1 MDNGIVQVTL
11 TNPDGIVTGI
21 RYNGV
26 DSLLEVLNKETNRGF
41 IMLRGSSGFY
51 PYGIYEHL
59 NGWPDFDISETRI
72 TFKLRKDKFQYMAMA
87 DNRQRVMPFPEDR
100 LPGRCQTLGY
110 PEAVLLV
117 DDKYQYSCVNMDNR
131 VHGWISFS
139 PPVGFWQI
147 TPSDEFRSGGPLKQ
161 NLTSHVGPTAL
172 AMFLSGHYVGQDL
185 VPKFRGGES
194 WKKVFGPVYMYLNSG
209 AVGDDPLGLWEDAK
223 IQPYSFPASEDFLKL
238 DQWGNVSG
246 RLLVFDRYICTD
258 LISANGAYVGLAP
271 PGDAGSWQRECKVPG
286 FVGDYKFGDLM
297 KITSG
302 SYIELGELVY
312 EPLRDGP
319 TLWEIGIPDRS
330 AAEFYAPDP
339 NPQHI
344 NKLFINHLDRFGQY
358 GLWDGYSELYPDGD
372 LVYTIGVSDYT
383 KDWFYAQAP
392 RITLFNE
399 QFGKSSSKSAVKGSA
414 YKLRIRVNDAN
425 ARQPVFTSGLIGRDN
440 SIARHGIQ
448 GIYWLYNVN
457 IPGSLLIDGTNT
469 IYFSQPRCTSS
480 FQVMSIHVQVVMEN
494 GMLKV
499 TLSNPEGI
507 VTGIQY
513 NDIDNL
519 LEVLNDESNR
529 GYWDLVWSSPTS
541 TGTSGTFDVI
551 KGTTFKVM
559 VENEDQVELSFT
571 RTWDV
576 SLEGKLVPLNID
588 KRFVMLRGSS
598 GFYSYAIYEHLEDWP
613 AFNLDETRIAF
624 KLRKDKFHYM
634 AMADNRQR
642 NMPLPDD
649 RLPPKGKALAYPEA
663 VLLVNPIEPEL
674 KGEVDDKYQY
684 SCDNKDSQVH
694 GWICMDPAV
703 GFWLITPSNEFRSG
717 GPLKQNLTS
726 HVGPTTL
733 AVFLSAHY
741 SGEDLVPKFYAG
753 EAWKKVFGPVFI
765 YLNSPYDGSH
775 PLKLWEDAKL
785 QMLVEVQSWPYS
797 FPESE
802 NFAKWDERGNVS
814 GRLLVRERYIND
826 DYVSAKGAYVG
837 LAPPGDVG
845 SWQRECK
852 FWAKADDDGYFSISN
867 IRAGDYNVFAWVPG
881 FIGDYKY
888 DIVMKITEGCDIDL
902 GDLVYEPPRDGPT
915 LWEIGIPDRSAAE
928 FYVPD
933 PNPKY
938 INKLYFNHP
947 DKFRQYGLWERY
959 AELYP
964 DKDLIYTV
972 GVSDYTKDWFF
983 AQVTRK
989 KDDNTYQGTTWQ
1001 IKFKLDNV
1009 NKSSSYKLRVALA
1022 SAALSE
1028 LQVRVNNPKAPRPLF
1043 SSGLIGRDNSIARH
1057 GIHGLYWLYNVD
1069 MPGTQLVEG
1078 DNTIFLTQTRGNGPF
1093 QAIMYDYIRLEGVM
1107 QISFIKIKKKSDADK
1122 SKRTRNSEAT
1132 FVIKQSPK
1140 RANPMQK
1147 TMDFSIRFLF
1157 LMLQFLIV
1165 LGCATKPGVRL
1176 DIQDKHVIMDNGIV
1190 QVNLSNPEGIVTGI
1204 QYNGIDNLLEVLN
1217 DESNRGYWDIVWD
1230 EGGKKRTK
1238 KGAKGKGR
1246 FDRME
1251 ATNFT
1256 VIVESEEQVELSFSR
1271 TWNDSLEGKLPP
1283 LNIDKRFIM
1292 LSGSSGFY
1300 TYAIYEHLKEW
1311 PAFDLDNTRI
1321 AFKPR
1326 KDKFHYMVVAD
1337 NRQRFMPL
1345 PDDRSPPRGQVL
1357 AYPEA
1362 VRLVDPLEPEFK
1374 GEVDDKYQYACESR
1388 YNRVH
1393 GWICIDPVN
1402 STGFWLITPSYEFRS
1417 AGPLKQYLTSHV
1429 GPTTL
1434 SVFHSTHYS
1443 GADLI
1448 MQFGP
1453 NEPWK
1458 KVYGP
1463 IFIYLNSLSNGF
1475 SPIGLWEDAKQQMV
1489 NEVESWPYTFPA
1501 SEDFLSSDQ
1510 RGKVEGRLLVRDR
1523 YISDAFIP
1531 VSGAYVGLAAIG
1543 EVGSWQRECKG
1554 YQFWTITDDKGYF
1567 SIINIRP
1574 GGYNLYS
1581 WVNGFIGDYQFD
1593 SVIYVTSGCETN
1605 VGELVY
1611 EAPRDGPTLWEIGI
1625 PDRSAAEFYVPDPNP
1640 MCINRLYVNHPDRF
1654 RQYGLWER
1662 YAELYPNEDLVY
1674 TVGISDY
1681 RKDWFFAQVNR
1692 KKDNG
1697 TYIGTTWQINF
1708 KLDSVNTNGTY
1719 TLQVALASVHSA
1731 ELEIRINNLEANPPL
1746 FSSGVIGKENTIAR
1760 HGIHGLY
1767 WLFSIHIQGTLLVQG
1782 NNTIF
1787 LTQTRDTS
1795 PFIGIMYDYIRLE
1808 YKR

>member
-1 MDNGIVQVTL
+1 
-11 TNPDGIVTGI
+11 
-21 RYNGV
+21 
-26 DSLLEVLNKETNRGF
+26 
-41 IMLRGSSGFY
+41 
-51 PYGIYEHL
+51 
-59 NGWPDFDISETRI
+59 
-72 TFKLRKDKFQYMAMA
+72 
-87 DNRQRVMPFPEDR
+87 
-100 LPGRCQTLGY
+100 
-110 PEAVLLV
+110 
-117 DDKYQYSCVNMDNR
+117 
-131 VHGWISFS
+131 
-139 PPVGFWQI
+139 
-147 TPSDEFRSGGPLKQ
+147 
-161 NLTSHVGPTAL
+161 
-172 AMFLSGHYVGQDL
+172 
-185 VPKFRGGES
+185 
-194 WKKVFGPVYMYLNSG
+194 
-209 AVGDDPLGLWEDAK
+209 
-223 IQPYSFPASEDFLKL
+223 
-238 DQWGNVSG
+238 
-246 RLLVFDRYICTD
+246 
-258 LISANGAYVGLAP
+258 
-271 PGDAGSWQRECKVPG
+271 
-286 FVGDYKFGDLM
+286 
-297 KITSG
+297 
-302 SYIELGELVY
+302 
-312 EPLRDGP
+312 
-319 TLWEIGIPDRS
+319 
-330 AAEFYAPDP
+330 
-339 NPQHI
+339 
-344 NKLFINHLDRFGQY
+344 
-358 GLWDGYSELYPDGD
+358 
-372 LVYTIGVSDYT
+372 
-383 KDWFYAQAP
+383 
-392 RITLFNE
+392 
-399 QFGKSSSKSAVKGSA
+399 
-414 YKLRIRVNDAN
+414 
-425 ARQPVFTSGLIGRDN
+425 
-440 SIARHGIQ
+440 
-448 GIYWLYNVN
+448 
-457 IPGSLLIDGTNT
+457 
-469 IYFSQPRCTSS
+469 
-480 FQVMSIHVQVVMEN
+480 
-494 GMLKV
+494 
-499 TLSNPEGI
+499 
-507 VTGIQY
+507 
-513 NDIDNL
+513 
-519 LEVLNDESNR
+519 
-529 GYWDLVWSSPTS
+529 
-541 TGTSGTFDVI
+541 
-551 KGTTFKVM
+551 
-559 VENEDQVELSFT
+559 
-571 RTWDV
+571 
-576 SLEGKLVPLNID
+576 
-588 KRFVMLRGSS
+588 
-598 GFYSYAIYEHLEDWP
+598 
-613 AFNLDETRIAF
+613 
-624 KLRKDKFHYM
+624 
-634 AMADNRQR
+634 
-642 NMPLPDD
+642 
-649 RLPPKGKALAYPEA
+649 
-663 VLLVNPIEPEL
+663 
-674 KGEVDDKYQY
+674 
-684 SCDNKDSQVH
+684 
-694 GWICMDPAV
+694 
-703 GFWLITPSNEFRSG
+703 
-717 GPLKQNLTS
+717 
-726 HVGPTTL
+726 
-733 AVFLSAHY
+733 
-741 SGEDLVPKFYAG
+741 
-753 EAWKKVFGPVFI
+753 
-765 YLNSPYDGSH
+765 
-775 PLKLWEDAKL
+775 
-785 QMLVEVQSWPYS
+785 
-797 FPESE
+797 
-802 NFAKWDERGNVS
+802 
-814 GRLLVRERYIND
+814 
-826 DYVSAKGAYVG
+826 
-837 LAPPGDVG
+837 
-845 SWQRECK
+845 
-852 FWAKADDDGYFSISN
+852 
-867 IRAGDYNVFAWVPG
+867 
-881 FIGDYKY
+881 
-888 DIVMKITEGCDIDL
+888 
-902 GDLVYEPPRDGPT
+902 
-915 LWEIGIPDRSAAE
+915 
-928 FYVPD
+928 
-933 PNPKY
+933 
-938 INKLYFNHP
+938 
-947 DKFRQYGLWERY
+947 
-959 AELYP
+959 
-964 DKDLIYTV
+964 
-972 GVSDYTKDWFF
+972 
-983 AQVTRK
+983 
-989 KDDNTYQGTTWQ
+989 
-1001 IKFKLDNV
+1001 
-1009 NKSSSYKLRVALA
+1009 
-1022 SAALSE
+1022 
-1028 LQVRVNNPKAPRPLF
+1028 
-1043 SSGLIGRDNSIARH
+1043 
-1057 GIHGLYWLYNVD
+1057 
-1069 MPGTQLVEG
+1069 
-1078 DNTIFLTQTRGNGPF
+1078 
-1093 QAIMYDYIRLEGVM
+1093 M

-1393 GWICIDPVN
+1393 GWICIDPLN

-1434 SVFHSTHYS
+1434 S
-1443 GADLI
+1443 
-1448 MQFGP
+1448 
-1453 NEPWK
+1453 
-1458 KVYGP
+1458 
-1463 IFIYLNSLSNGF
+1463 
-1475 SPIGLWEDAKQQMV
+1475 MV

-1523 YISDAFIP
+1523 YISDAFVP